1 MSGHS
6 QRMRRKA
13 ETYRGFREKAREMGE
28 SMGRALGLSPDIIE
42 GALQL
47 YEENWQDAPRTPQ
60 GTMVDCLY
68 VTANRYGATT
78 TTRQFYQMLKTKYG
92 VGTEP
97 RPSWL
102 QCVLEN

>member
-13 ETYRGFREKAREMGE
+13 EAYKGFRDKAREIGE
-28 SMGRALGLSPDIIE
+28 NMGRALGLSPDIIDQ
-42 GALQL
+42 ALDL
-47 YEENWQDAPRTPQ
+47 YEEHWQDSPRTPQ

-68 VTANRYGATT
+68 YVANTHGART
-78 TTRQFYQMLKTKYG
+78 TTRKFYKKLKEQYG

-102 QCVLEN
+102 QCGLEN